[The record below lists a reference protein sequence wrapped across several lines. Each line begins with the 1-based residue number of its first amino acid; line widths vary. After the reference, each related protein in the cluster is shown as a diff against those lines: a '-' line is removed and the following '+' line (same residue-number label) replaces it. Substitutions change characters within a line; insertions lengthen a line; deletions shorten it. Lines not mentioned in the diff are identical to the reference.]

1 MVKLL
6 MFYLGFLLIKA
17 VLVML
22 PGLIKNGIYN
32 FIPRRQ
38 YTAEEV
44 ISCKHENPDLYYQKQ
59 FTEQKAIS
67 KNKIKI
73 RYKLKPKNIITLE
86 STTTNTY
93 KEVDINVIREQFKR
107 KMKNRQLTRCQIIAI
122 RRYLETLVDC
132 KGKKF
137 TNDCHC
143 IYYCLKRLNSEQ
155 VMDLHTLENLLK

>member
-22 PGLIKNGIYN
+22 PGLIKTGIYN
-32 FIPRRQ
+32 LVPRRQ
-38 YTAEEV
+38 YTAEE
-44 ISCKHENPDLYYQKQ
+44 IITCKHENPDLYYQKQ

-93 KEVDINVIREQFKR
+93 KEVDINVIREQFKN
-107 KMKNRQLTRCQIIAI
+107 KMKNRQLTRSQIIAI
-122 RRYLETLVDC
+122 RKYLEQFVDC
-132 KGKKF
+132 KQKKF
-137 TNDCHC
+137 SNDCHC
-143 IYYCLKRLNSEQ
+143 IYYCLKRLDSEQ
-155 VMDLHTLENLLK
+155 IVNMTALLNLLK